1 MSETLD
7 NLSMLSNKIKDMH
20 LDVIRNENKIVEENR
35 KMEGLMTRMKQ
46 LEGMYSKS
54 LNLDDL
60 INSTEPLDAK
70 TIIDTVVNITQEI

>member
-1 MSETLD
+1 
-7 NLSMLSNKIKDMH
+7 MLSNKIKDMH